1 MIIIHMLVMG
11 HRGGIDTTCT
21 TDKSILPEKLIK
33 AMKYLFIC
41 SEEYLDIETTEDKTT
56 EEQMQNV
63 HTELQK
69 INPEKLGTVFE
80 ALQNLNASKILQ
92 VRA

>member
-1 MIIIHMLVMG
+1 MG
-11 HRGGIDTTCT
+11 HRGGIDATCT

-33 AMKYLFIC
+33 AMKDLFIC

-69 INPEKLGTVFE
+69 INPEKLGTVLE

-92 VRA
+92 VSA